1 VDRSIVVG
9 LAGLIGL
16 GWGLASDRLAARWPA
31 HPDGTIRHVDWRT
44 PLVTIAGAVAFGA
57 TAWRFG
63 EAPLHLAVVGVYV
76 AALVTLFA
84 IDLDQRLLPD
94 VITLPLVAFGVAAF
108 AVGASPYV
116 AGTDELLLAIIAAV
130 VVPTALFILA
140 IPFGAG
146 AIGQGDLKL
155 LAGVALF
162 AGAERLLYGLVVG
175 TVLAG
180 IMIVVLVLARR
191 ITLRS
196 YVPYGPFLIAGAL
209 WALLGIGGG

>member
-44 PLVTIAGAVAFGA
+44 PLVTIAGALAFGA

-63 EAPLHLAVVGVYV
+63 EAPLHLAVVGLYV
-76 AALVTLFA
+76 AALVALFA

-108 AVGASPYV
+108 AVGASPYI
-116 AGTDELLLAIIAAV
+116 AGTDELLLAVIAAV

-209 WALLGIGGG
+209 WALLGIGAG

>member
-1 VDRSIVVG
+1 MDRAIVVG
-9 LAGLIGL
+9 LAGLVGL

-31 HPDGTIRHVDWRT
+31 HPDGAVRRVDWRT
-44 PLVTIAGAVAFGA
+44 PLVAIVGAVTLGA
-57 TAWRFG
+57 TVWRFG
-63 EAPLHLAVVGVYV
+63 EAPLHLAVVGLYG
-76 AALVTLFA
+76 ATLVTLFA

-94 VITLPLVAFGVAAF
+94 VITLPLVAFAAAVF
-108 AVGASPYV
+108 AVGASPFM
-116 AGTDELLLAIIAAV
+116 AGTDDLLVAVVAAII
-130 VVPTALFILA
+130 VPVALFILA

-155 LAGVALF
+155 LAGAALF

-180 IMIVVLVLARR
+180 IMIVVFVLARR

-196 YVPYGPFLIAGAL
+196 YVPYGPFLIAGVL

>member
-1 VDRSIVVG
+1 MDRSIVVG

-44 PLVTIAGAVAFGA
+44 PLVTTAGAVAFGA

-63 EAPLHLAVVGVYV
+63 EAPLHLAVVGLYV

>member
-1 VDRSIVVG
+1 MDRSIVVG

-44 PLVTIAGAVAFGA
+44 PLVTIAGALAFGA

-63 EAPLHLAVVGVYV
+63 EAPLHLAVVGLYV
-76 AALVTLFA
+76 AALVALFA

-108 AVGASPYV
+108 AVGASPYI
-116 AGTDELLLAIIAAV
+116 AGTDELLLAVIAAV

-209 WALLGIGGG
+209 WALLGIGAG

>member
-1 VDRSIVVG
+1 VDRAIVVG

-16 GWGLASDRLAARWPA
+16 AWGLASDRLAARWPA
-31 HPDGTIRHVDWRT
+31 HPEGAIRRVDWRT
-44 PLVTIAGAVAFGA
+44 PLVTIVGGLAFGA

-63 EAPLHLAVVGVYV
+63 EAPLQLAVVGLYV
-76 AALVTLFA
+76 AALVALFA

-94 VITLPLVAFGVAAF
+94 VITLPLVAFAVAVF
-108 AVGASPYV
+108 ASGASPYIP
-116 AGTDELLLAIIAAV
+116 GTDELLFAAVAAV
-130 VVPTALFILA
+130 VVPAALFILA

-175 TVLAG
+175 TFLAG

>member
-1 VDRSIVVG
+1 MDRAIVVG

-16 GWGLASDRLAARWPA
+16 AWGLASDRLAARWPA
-31 HPDGTIRHVDWRT
+31 HHDGSVRRRDWRT
-44 PLVTIAGAVAFGA
+44 PLVALAGGLAFGA
-57 TAWRFG
+57 TALRFG
-63 EAPLHLAVVGVYV
+63 DVPVQLVVVGLYV

-94 VITLPLVAFGVAAF
+94 VITLSLVAFGGLVF
-108 AVGASPYV
+108 AVGASPYIG
-116 AGTDELLLAIIAAV
+116 GTDEMIFAVIAAAA
-130 VVPTALFILA
+130 VPAALFVLA

-162 AGAERLLYGLVVG
+162 AGAERLLYGLIVG
-175 TVLAG
+175 TFLAG
-180 IMIVVLVLARR
+180 IAVVVLVLARR

-196 YVPYGPFLIAGAL
+196 YVPYGPFLIAGSL
-209 WALLGIGGG
+209 WALLGIAGR